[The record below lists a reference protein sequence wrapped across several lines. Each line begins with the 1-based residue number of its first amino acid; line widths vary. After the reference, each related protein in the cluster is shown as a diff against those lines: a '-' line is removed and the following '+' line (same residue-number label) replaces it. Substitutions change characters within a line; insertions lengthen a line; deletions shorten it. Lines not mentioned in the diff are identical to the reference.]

1 MNFSRSLSAVLIG
14 AAVAIVQP
22 QLAAALTPVEVK
34 AITKEF
40 TVRIGGDG
48 SGTGVIFDH
57 KGDTY
62 FVLTNR
68 HVVSTDGRYE
78 IQTNDG
84 SVYPVYRSQELPGL
98 DLAVLQFTSNKNY
111 RTANFGNSD
120 QIAEK
125 MTVYVAG
132 WPADLLPGI
141 SERSYGFTVGSILR
155 REPRPDQGYALVYDN
170 EALPGMSGGPIIDE
184 NGRVVGINGRSEANS
199 GTVVRKGIPINTFLT
214 ARNNPRPSVPQT
226 TATAPRQRK
235 AEDFISL
242 GGAKANKKDYQGAIA
257 DYTQALQI
265 SPNNPDAYYRRGY
278 IYNNIK
284 NYQAAL
290 EDFNQV
296 VRLSPKNTS
305 AYAYRG
311 FVRLQ
316 MKDYQGAM
324 SDSEQAIRLDP
335 NFGYGYA
342 VRAFARFAQGDKSGA
357 IADFDQTIQ
366 RLPNVAEAYGLRG
379 LARAE
384 LPDKPGAI
392 ADLQKAADLFQR
404 RGGQNDPNYQNV
416 LNKIR
421 ELQGNGSVSQPATTS
436 NQGNTQSAIA
446 SANVAIARNPNDA
459 NAYFNRSVVRYQ
471 QGDKQGALQDL
482 NQVTR
487 INPKSSR
494 AWFFQGGVL
503 QELGRNE
510 EAVASYDRAI
520 QANNEWGKV
529 SPADTYLNR
538 GSIRSD
544 RGDYREAIAD
554 LDQVIRL
561 NPKNAVAYAVRGLT
575 HQRQGKHQAA
585 IADFNQAARIDPNN
599 AIAYFA
605 RGLSY
610 HIQGDYQGAA
620 VAYEKAIALDAK
632 YFSALDNLGF
642 TKYELGDVEG
652 AIGQWQAAIAINSTS
667 ADPQLG
673 LAVALYTK
681 GDSERGLA
689 MAEAAIRLD
698 KRFADV
704 KFLKKNLWGDRIL
717 ADTQKLLQ
725 NPRMRSL
732 SSQ

>member
-84 SVYPVYRSQELPGL
+84 SIYPIYRSQELPGL

-184 NGRVVGINGRSEANS
+184 NGRVVGINGRAEANS

-214 ARNNPRPSVPQT
+214 ARNNPRPSVPPT

-242 GGAKANKKDYQGAIA
+242 GGAKANRKDYQGAIA
-257 DYTQALQI
+257 DYTQAVQI
-265 SPNNPDAYYRRGY
+265 SPNNPDAYYQRGVA
-278 IYNNIK
+278 NNQLN

-296 VRLSPKNTS
+296 LRLSPKNTF
-305 AYAYRG
+305 AYAQRG
-311 FVRLQ
+311 LAHVGL
-316 MKDYQGAM
+316 KDYQGALAD
-324 SDSEQAIRLDP
+324 SDQIIQITRLAPNPTNYILAYSVRAVAHIGLGQKQEAMADVQKAEEQAKILQSQRASADSQKVSNQLSS
-335 NFGYGYA
+335 
-342 VRAFARFAQGDKSGA
+342 VRK
-357 IADFDQTIQ
+357 T
-366 RLPNVAEAYGLRG
+366 V
-379 LARAE
+379 
-384 LPDKPGAI
+384 
-392 ADLQKAADLFQR
+392 
-404 RGGQNDPNYQNV
+404 
-416 LNKIR
+416 
-421 ELQGNGSVSQPATTS
+421 GNGSASQSATTS
-436 NQGNTQSAIA
+436 NQENTQSAIA
-446 SANVAIARNPNDA
+446 SANVAIASNSNDA
-459 NAYFNRSVVRYQ
+459 NAYLQRAAAFYQ
-471 QGDKQGALQDL
+471 QGDKQKSLQDL

-487 INPKSSR
+487 INPKSSL
-494 AWFFQGGVL
+494 AWFLQGGVL

-510 EAVASYDRAI
+510 EAAVASYDRAI
-520 QANNEWGKV
+520 QANSEWGKIN
-529 SPADTYLNR
+529 PADAYLNR
-538 GSIRSD
+538 GNLRSEQ
-544 RGDYREAIAD
+544 GDYARAIAD
-554 LDQVIRL
+554 FTEMIRL
-561 NPKNAVAYAVRGLT
+561 KPKNVAAAYALRGLNY
-575 HQRQGKHQAA
+575 QRRGNNQAA

-605 RGLSY
+605 RGFTY
-610 HIQGDYQGAA
+610 HLQGDYQGALA
-620 VAYEKAIALDAK
+620 SYEKAISQDAK
-632 YFSALDNLGF
+632 LLGAVNNLGLI
-642 TKYELGDVEG
+642 KYELQDMEG
-652 AIGQWQAAIAINSTS
+652 AIRQFQAAIAINSQS
-667 ADPQLG
+667 AEPQLAQ
-673 LAVALYTK
+673 AVALYTK

-689 MAEAAIRLD
+689 MAQAALRLD
-698 KRFADV
+698 NRFADV

>member
-22 QLAAALTPVEVK
+22 QFAVALTPVEVK

-40 TVRIGGDG
+40 TIRIGGDG

-68 HVVSTDGRYE
+68 HVVSNDGRYE

-84 SVYPVYRSQELPGL
+84 SVYPVYRSQELPGF

-120 QIAEK
+120 QITEK
-125 MTVYVAG
+125 TTVYVAG
-132 WPADLLPGI
+132 WPGDPLPGTN
-141 SERSYGFTVGSILR
+141 ERSYEFTIGSILR

-170 EALPGMSGGPIIDE
+170 EALPGMSGGPVLDE
-184 NGRVVGINGRSEANS
+184 NGRVVGINGLADANS

-214 ARNNPRPSVPQT
+214 ARDNPRPSMPQT
-226 TATAPRQRK
+226 IATAPPQRK
-235 AEDFISL
+235 SEDFISL
-242 GGAKANKKDYQGAIA
+242 GGAKANRKDYQGALV
-257 DYTQALQI
+257 DYTQAI
-265 SPNNPDAYYRRGY
+265 RINPNNPDAYYQRGVA
-278 IYNNIK
+278 NNQLK

-296 VRLSPKNTS
+296 LRLNPKNAF
-305 AYAYRG
+305 AYTYRG
-311 FVRLQ
+311 IARVGL
-316 MKDYQGAM
+316 KDYQGALAD
-324 SDSEQAIRLDP
+324 SDQIIRLDP
-335 NFGYGYA
+335 NPTNYTLAYILWA
-342 VRAFARFAQGDKSGA
+342 GA
-357 IADFDQTIQ
+357 HIGLGQKQ
-366 RLPNVAEAYGLRG
+366 EAT
-379 LARAE
+379 
-384 LPDKPGAI
+384 
-392 ADLQKAADLFQR
+392 ADLQKAQAQLKILQSQRASADSQK
-404 RGGQNDPNYQNV
+404 GSNQ
-416 LNKIR
+416 LNSVRKTA
-421 ELQGNGSVSQPATTS
+421 GNGSASQPTTTS

-446 SANVAIARNPNDA
+446 AANVAIASNSNDA
-459 NAYFNRSVVRYQ
+459 NAYLHRAAAFYK
-471 QGDKQGALQDL
+471 QGDKQKSLQDL

-487 INPKSSR
+487 INPRSSL
-494 AWFFQGGVL
+494 AWTFQGGVL

-529 SPADTYLNR
+529 SPADAYLSR
-538 GSIRSD
+538 GVLRSD
-544 RGDYREAIAD
+544 KGDYQGAIAD
-554 LDQVIRL
+554 LEQVIRL
-561 NPKNAVAYAVRGLT
+561 NPKNAVAYAVMGLT

-585 IADFNQAARIDPNN
+585 IADFNQAARIEPNN

-667 ADPQLG
+667 ADPQLR
-673 LAVALYTK
+673 LAVALYSK
-681 GDSERGLA
+681 GDQERGLA

-725 NPRMRSL
+725 NPKMRSL

>member
-22 QLAAALTPVEVK
+22 QFAVALTPVEVK

-40 TVRIGGDG
+40 TIRIGGDG

-120 QIAEK
+120 QIAER

-170 EALPGMSGGPIIDE
+170 EALPGMSGGPVIDE
-184 NGRVVGINGRSEANS
+184 NGRVVGINGRASANS
-199 GTVVRKGIPINTFLT
+199 GTLVRKGIPINTFLT

-226 TATAPRQRK
+226 TATAPRQRT

-242 GGAKANKKDYQGAIA
+242 GGAKADKKDYQGAIA
-257 DYTQALQI
+257 NYSQAIQI
-265 SPNNPDAYYRRGY
+265 NPNNPDAYYRRGVAY
-278 IYNNIK
+278 TNLN

-290 EDFNQV
+290 ENFNQV
-296 VRLSPKNTS
+296 LRLSPKNTY
-305 AYAYRG
+305 AYFYRG
-311 FVRLQ
+311 FVRSQL
-316 MKDYQGAM
+316 KDYKGGFA
-324 SDSEQAIRLDP
+324 DADFALRLDP
-335 NFGYGYA
+335 NFGIGYGS
-342 VRAFARFAQGDKSGA
+342 RGFARFGQGDKSGA
-357 IADFDQTIQ
+357 IADFDKMIQ
-366 RLPNVAEAYGLRG
+366 LLPNLAQAYSMRG
-379 LARAE
+379 IARAE

-392 ADLQKAADLFQR
+392 ADFQKAADLYRQQENR
-404 RGGQNDPNYQNV
+404 DGYLEA
-416 LNKIR
+416 LNKIKK
-421 ELQGNGSVSQPATTS
+421 LQNTAPASQPATTS
-436 NQGNTQSAIA
+436 NQQDNQTAIA
-446 SANVAIARNPNDA
+446 TADQAIARNPKDA
-459 NAYFNRSVVRYQ
+459 TAYLQRAAAFYK
-471 QGDKQGALQDL
+471 QGDKQKSLQDL

-503 QELGRNE
+503 QELHRNE

-529 SPADTYLNR
+529 SPADAYLNR
-538 GSIRSD
+538 GELRSD
-544 RGDYREAIAD
+544 KGDYQGAIAD
-554 LDQVIRL
+554 FSEVIRL
-561 NPKNAVAYAVRGLT
+561 NPKNAVAYALRGLNY
-575 HQRQGKHQAA
+575 QRRGNNQAA
-585 IADFNQAARIDPNN
+585 VADFNSAARIDPNN
-599 AIAYFA
+599 AVASMV
-605 RGLSY
+605 RGFTY
-610 HIQGDYQGAA
+610 HLQGDYQGALA
-620 VAYEKAIALDAK
+620 AYEKAIALDAK
-632 YFSALDNLGF
+632 LFPAVNNIGF
-642 TKYELGDVEG
+642 VKYELGDVEG
-652 AIGQWQAAIAINSTS
+652 AIRQFQAAIAINSQS
-667 ADPQLG
+667 AEPQLAQ
-673 LAVALYTK
+673 AVALYTK

-698 KRFADV
+698 NRFADV